1 MGDGRAIIVR
11 GGRVLDGARPGAE
24 PGDLLI
30 EGDTIR
36 DVGPPGLAA
45 PDDAIPVDARGKLLH
60 PGLVNAHTHGYHAAH
75 KATTDRWTLER
86 FLTVSPWINAD
97 LSLEAT
103 RLSTRIAAVEMA
115 LKGCTACYDLPLPL
129 PLPTLDALDSVARAY
144 VDVGIRAVVAPM
156 VADISVFHAVP
167 GFLDALPPSLR
178 RDLEDRAVEPEGAIL
193 SQYRT
198 LFRDWRGEG
207 GLVRLA
213 VSPAIAHHCTASLFT
228 GLAELARENGAGLHT
243 HLAESRIQAVSGL
256 KRFGKTVTAWLDGL
270 GVLGP
275 NFTAAHGVW
284 LDDDDVRRLADS
296 GAALAH
302 NPGSNLRLGV
312 GIADVR
318 KMLDAGLDVGVGTDG
333 ARSSDHQNM
342 YEATRLAALVST
354 AHGRGRDAGLSAAEV
369 FHAAT
374 VGGARTLG
382 LDKLGRLAPGYKADI
397 VFLDLGRINWI
408 PLNDPLLQIVHV
420 EDGGSVD
427 TVMVGGKTV
436 VENGRPTTVD
446 MAALAAEADR
456 LRPRFEE
463 LMSRNPEPLGQVQ
476 AVGGE
481 FCGAL
486 AAEPYHIERRVPA
499 AADR

>member
-1 MGDGRAIIVR
+1 MDDGRAIIVR
-11 GGRVLDGARPGAE
+11 GGRALDAARPGAE
-24 PGDLLI
+24 PADLLI
-30 EGDTIR
+30 QGDTIR
-36 DVGPPGLAA
+36 DVGPPGLPA
-45 PDDAIPVDARGKLLH
+45 PADAVAVDARGKLLH

-86 FLTVSPWINAD
+86 FLAVSPWINAD
-97 LSLEAT
+97 ASLEAT

-129 PLPTLDALDSVARAY
+129 PLPTLDALNSVTQAY
-144 VDVGIRAVVAPM
+144 ADVGIRAVVAPM
-156 VADISVFHAVP
+156 AANLSVFHAAP

-178 RDLEDRAVEPEGAIL
+178 RDVEGRAVEPEEAIL
-193 SQYRT
+193 DRYRT
-198 LFRDWRGEG
+198 LFRDWRDES
-207 GLVRLA
+207 GLTRLA
-213 VSPAIAHHCTASLFT
+213 VSPAIAHHCTAPLFA
-228 GLAELARENGAGLHT
+228 GLAALARENGAGLHT
-243 HLAESRIQAVSGL
+243 HLAESRVQAVSGL
-256 KRFGKTVTAWLDGL
+256 KRFGKTVTAWLDDL

-284 LDDDDVRRLADS
+284 LDDDDVRRLADR
-296 GAALAH
+296 GAAVAH

-318 KMLDAGLDVGVGTDG
+318 RMLDAGLDVGVGTDG

-354 AHGRGRDAGLSAAEV
+354 AHGRGREAGLSAAEA

-382 LDKLGRLAPGYKADI
+382 LDGIGRLAPGYKADV

-427 TVMVGGKTV
+427 AVMVGGKMV
-436 VENGRPTTVD
+436 VENGRPVTVD
-446 MAALAAEADR
+446 MAALAAEADG

-463 LMSRNPEPLGQVQ
+463 LMSRNPELLEQAQ

-486 AAEPYHIERRVPA
+486 AAEPYHVERHVPA
-499 AADR
+499 AGAR